1 MAIDISDTLY
11 RRQDIRLS
19 TRICLEELAKMA
31 KPDGTVRVAYSFLAY
46 KMNVCK
52 RTAMRCIAKVGSV
65 GGILR
70 KFVRRRDGSAFHEMN
85 TYKFIIKFR
94 CFSAHPFNSD
104 KSAKS
109 SSTPNTPREERKE
122 SLHDVREELRRQE
135 RVLRVLDL
143 TPGSPPY
150 EAAHG
155 EIARLKALLAASEPA
170 TAHEGGLGG

>member
-1 MAIDISDTLY
+1 MAIDISHTLY
-11 RRQDIRLS
+11 RRKDIRLS

-31 KPDGTVRVAYSFLAY
+31 QPDGTVRVAYSYLAY

-52 RTAMRCIAKVGSV
+52 RTAMRCIATVGRL

-94 CFSAHPFNSD
+94 RFSAHPFNGD
-104 KSAKS
+104 NSAKMP
-109 SSTPNTPREERKE
+109 STPNTPREQRKE

-135 RVLRVLDL
+135 RLLRVLDL

-155 EIARLKALLAASEPA
+155 EIARLKALVDASEPVN
-170 TAHEGGLGG
+170 TQERR

>member
-1 MAIDISDTLY
+1 MGIDISQTLY
-11 RRQDIRLS
+11 RRKDIRLS

-31 KPDGTVRVAYSFLAY
+31 KPDGTVRVAYSYLAF

-52 RTAMRCIAKVGSV
+52 RTAMRCIAKIGEA
-65 GGILR
+65 GGLLR
-70 KFVRRRDGSAFHEMN
+70 KFVRRRDGSAFHEIN
-85 TYKFIIKFR
+85 TYKFIVTFR
-94 CFSAHPFNSD
+94 RPSAHPFNGD
-104 KSAKS
+104 NSAKL

-135 RVLRVLDL
+135 RLLKVLDL

-155 EIARLKALLAASEPA
+155 EIARLQALLARHEAVTSTEE
-170 TAHEGGLGG
+170 TA